1 MARKRKMKTSDS
13 GGGSPGWMTTFS
25 DLMSLLLTFFILLFS
40 MSSVSD
46 SKFNDASASIISAFS
61 GSGGGLLPGG
71 TNGSS
76 EGDSSQDGAEGT
88 GTGEN
93 GEDIP
98 QELIEMYKQME
109 KELKEQGMEGNIGIE
124 IDSEGIYLDI
134 KDSILFSSGS
144 AEIVGSGKETLD
156 NLAELINQVDNE
168 VIVEGYTDNVPMSNE
183 QYASNW
189 ELSTSRAVSVLRY
202 LSEEKQVD
210 PKRLS
215 ARGYGEHHPIAPN
228 DTAKNRAENRRVN
241 IVILYEEFKEE
252 S

>member
-1 MARKRKMKTSDS
+1 MARKRKMKSSDS

-61 GSGGGLLPGG
+61 GSQGGLLPGG
-71 TNGSS
+71 GNDPSKGNTSQ
-76 EGDSSQDGAEGT
+76 EGVE

-93 GEDIP
+93 GEEIP
-98 QELIEMYKQME
+98 EELVEMYKQMQ

-156 NLAELINQVDNE
+156 NLAELINQVGNE
-168 VIVEGYTDNVPMSNE
+168 VIVEGYTDDVPMSNE

-202 LSEEKQVD
+202 LSEEKKVA
-210 PKRLS
+210 PTRLS
-215 ARGYGEHHPIAPN
+215 ARGYGEHHPIVPN
-228 DTAKNRAENRRVN
+228 DSAKNRAENRRVN

>member
-1 MARKRKMKTSDS
+1 MARKRRMKSSDS

-46 SKFNDASASIISAFS
+46 SKFDQASASMSLALT
-61 GSGGGLLPGG
+61 GQDGLLPEETTVVPNNDG
-71 TNGSS
+71 NLEEV
-76 EGDSSQDGAEGT
+76 EGVET
-88 GTGEN
+88 TGE
-93 GEDIP
+93 EIP
-98 QELIEMYKQME
+98 PELVEMYKEME
-109 KELKEQGMEGNIGIE
+109 KELKEQGMEGNISIK

-134 KDSILFSSGS
+134 KDSILFTSGS

-156 NLAELINQVDNE
+156 NLAELINQVPNE
-168 VIVEGYTDNVPMSNE
+168 VIIEGYTDNVPMSNA

-210 PKRLS
+210 PTRLS
-215 ARGYGEHHPIAPN
+215 ARGYGEYQPIAPN

>member
-1 MARKRKMKTSDS
+1 MARKQKKRSIES
-13 GGGSPGWMTTFS
+13 SGSPAWMTTFS
-25 DLMSLLLTFFILLFS
+25 DLMTLLLTFFILLFS
-40 MSSVSD
+40 MSSISD
-46 SKFNDASASIISAFS
+46 SKFDQASASMSLAFT
-61 GSGGGLLPGG
+61 GKDGLLPEETTVVP
-71 TNGSS
+71 TNSGKTEEI
-76 EGDSSQDGAEGT
+76 EGVEAT
-88 GTGEN
+88 GDE
-93 GEDIP
+93 IP
-98 QELIEMYKQME
+98 PELVEMYEKME
-109 KELKEQGMEGNIGIE
+109 TELKEQGMEGNIGIK

-134 KDSILFSSGS
+134 KDSILFTSGS

-156 NLAELINQVDNE
+156 NLAELINQVPNE
-168 VIVEGYTDNVPMSNE
+168 VIIEGYTDNVPMSNE

-210 PKRLS
+210 PTRLS
-215 ARGYGEHHPIAPN
+215 ARGYGEYQPIAPN

>member
-1 MARKRKMKTSDS
+1 MARKRRMKSSDS

-40 MSSVSD
+40 MSSVVE
-46 SKFNDASASIISAFS
+46 SKFDQASASMSLAFT
-61 GSGGGLLPGG
+61 GQDGLLPEETTVVP
-71 TNGSS
+71 TNNGDVEEI
-76 EGDSSQDGAEGT
+76 EGVET
-88 GTGEN
+88 TGE
-93 GEDIP
+93 EIP
-98 QELIEMYKQME
+98 PELVEMYKEME
-109 KELKEQGMEGNIGIE
+109 KELKEQGMEGNISIK

-134 KDSILFSSGS
+134 KDSILFTSGS
-144 AEIVGSGKETLD
+144 AEIVGAGKETLD
-156 NLAELINQVDNE
+156 NLAELINQVPNE
-168 VIVEGYTDNVPMSNE
+168 VIIEGYTDNVPMSNA

-210 PKRLS
+210 PTRLS
-215 ARGYGEHHPIAPN
+215 ARGYGEYQPIAPN